1 MITSV
6 HDHHIRQVSVDVAA
20 RFIRLRTAYPEA
32 TAQTGADVAFEGVEG
47 YVLLGDALGTIL
59 FDIEPVDAIELY
71 REFADEMQRVYAKT
85 GGHAP
90 GLEASRPLRLS
101 SRQRTFADTAFR
113 RLLVSRAPY
122 GLSVSPFDSCQVLS
136 SFRYQEQAHRH
147 WANRTNAGA

>member
-20 RFIRLRTAYPEA
+20 RVIRLRTAYPEA

-90 GLEASRPLRLS
+90 WARSESSATAFFTTKNVRGYRISSSIGLEGAVWAERLS
-101 SRQRTFADTAFR
+101 VR
-113 RLLVSRAPY
+113 
-122 GLSVSPFDSCQVLS
+122 
-136 SFRYQEQAHRH
+136 
-147 WANRTNAGA
+147 